1 MIKINDYENYILRST
16 PLNDSEL
23 NDVLK
28 YEGMVYQSKIYE
40 DDITNEAVNKVKDS
54 YDETIL
60 KASLLDPENKG
71 PNVDPA
77 IQRNNQMQLNLE
89 QIKQTRSNDN
99 NMVLTR
105 TKKDPMSF
113 SAGFTNAS
121 VIIFVVLLVGII
133 ASVVL
138 LSLS

>member
-16 PLNDSEL
+16 PLNDSET
-23 NDVLK
+23 NDVLQ
-28 YEGMVYQSKIYE
+28 YEEMVYQAKVYE

-121 VIIFVVLLVGII
+121 IIIFVVLLVGII

>member
-16 PLNDSEL
+16 PLNDSET
-23 NDVLK
+23 NDVLQ
-28 YEGMVYQSKIYE
+28 YEEMVYQAKVYE

-54 YDETIL
+54 YDATIL

-121 VIIFVVLLVGII
+121 IIIFVVLLVGII

>member
-16 PLNDSEL
+16 PLNDSET
-23 NDVLK
+23 NDVLQ
-28 YEGMVYQSKIYE
+28 YEEMVYQAKVYE

-54 YDETIL
+54 YDATIL